1 MLASQFKLTNLKTLK
16 VTFHFK
22 KRAKAL
28 LGGNML
34 NILPYYPSVGMI
46 NDLRLLSPPP
56 EGVVEARREAVER
69 LKIELDTKYRLHPQN
84 FVKRAKTTL

>member
-1 MLASQFKLTNLKTLK
+1 MAINHKMMKIRL
-16 VTFHFK
+16 FHFK

-34 NILPYYPSVGMI
+34 NMLPYYPSVGMI

-56 EGVVEARREAVER
+56 EHLVEARREAVE
-69 LKIELDTKYRLHPQN
+69 LIKIKLDSKYCLHPKN
-84 FVKRAKTTL
+84 FVKHIKMR

>member
-1 MLASQFKLTNLKTLK
+1 MAINRKMMKIPR
-16 VTFHFK
+16 FHFK

-34 NILPYYPSVGMI
+34 NMLPYYPSVGMI

-56 EGVVEARREAVER
+56 EHLVEARREAVEL
-69 LKIELDTKYRLHPQN
+69 LKIKLDSKYRLHPEN
-84 FVKRAKTTL
+84 FVKHIKMR

>member
-1 MLASQFKLTNLKTLK
+1 

-34 NILPYYPSVGMI
+34 NMLPYYPSVGMI
-46 NDLRLLSPPP
+46 NDLRLLSAPP
-56 EGVVEARREAVER
+56 EHLVEARREAVEL
-69 LKIELDTKYRLHPQN
+69 LKIKLDSKYRLHPQN
-84 FVKRAKTTL
+84 FVKHIKMR

>member
-1 MLASQFKLTNLKTLK
+1 MVSQFKLTNLKTLK

-34 NILPYYPSVGMI
+34 NMLPYYPSVCMI
-46 NDLRLLSPPP
+46 NDLRLLSAPP
-56 EGVVEARREAVER
+56 EHLVEARREAVEL
-69 LKIELDTKYRLHPQN
+69 LKIKLDSKYRLHPQN
-84 FVKRAKTTL
+84 FVKHIKMR

>member
-1 MLASQFKLTNLKTLK
+1 MLAIQLKPINLKTSK

-28 LGGNML
+28 IGGNML

-56 EGVVEARREAVER
+56 QGVVEARREAVEL
-69 LKIELDTKYRLHPQN
+69 LKIRIDSKYRLHPEN
-84 FVKRAKTTL
+84 FVKHIKMR

>member
-1 MLASQFKLTNLKTLK
+1 MLVSQFKLTNLKTLK

-46 NDLRLLSPPP
+46 NDLRLLSSPP
-56 EGVVEARREAVER
+56 EHLVEARREAVEL
-69 LKIELDTKYRLHPQN
+69 LKIKIGN
-84 FVKRAKTTL
+84 RAIH